1 MYRVLLVDDCLPD
14 LTGII
19 NNIDWASLKCE
30 IVGTASNGEIGIKKA
45 RELKPDIIITDVS
58 MPKLNGLEMTR
69 EIRAEMP
76 DISFIFISCFDEF
89 KYIKSAMDQNV
100 SAYILK
106 PIKLTELYSTIQKVI
121 ASIDQKRKYE
131 KLETSFKNISE
142 AQVENLLSDL
152 LLSEDFDKEYAN
164 LLNIP
169 YTECFRP
176 VLLTQADNS
185 EILPTDFY
193 KKITE
198 LKEICMKHAPGEK
211 NYFLKFGV
219 TSLVILLHE
228 DSMSEMSFQEYVQ
241 TLTQHT
247 DSYGNIFISFSVE
260 PIVLSDISKAFNTML
275 SSSHSKGS
283 VPDMRSLYQ
292 SLSSILSSGNYN
304 DISEFVDLYFDSKVQ
319 ENLNY
324 SKTVSVQII
333 NTLNLILN
341 EYNNSFSDIFDDE
354 FIVWN
359 KLFNYKSIINIKQW
373 ITNLITAVMEFLS
386 SETEQLDKYDIITSK
401 IKTFI
406 NEHFPSPTILED
418 VANAVN
424 LSVNHANN
432 IFKTTTGQT
441 MFSYAVNM
449 RINRAKQLMADPTKS
464 ISTISREV
472 GYASSSYFTTAFKK
486 NVGMS
491 PMQYRSHQTGNS
503 EQGEDE

>member
-14 LTGII
+14 LSGII
-19 NNIDWASLKCE
+19 NNIDWSALKCE
-30 IVGTASNGEIGIKKA
+30 IVGTAPNGEIGIKKA
-45 RELKPDIIITDVS
+45 RKLKPDIIITDVS
-58 MPKLNGLEMTR
+58 MPKMNGIEMTR

-89 KYIKSAMDQNV
+89 TYIKSAMDQNV

-106 PIKLTELYSTIQKVI
+106 PVKLTELYSTIEKVV

-131 KLETSFKNISE
+131 KLENSFNNISKT
-142 AQVENLLSDL
+142 QTENLLSDL

-169 YTECFRP
+169 YTEFFRP
-176 VLLTQADNS
+176 VLLTQADDS
-185 EILPTDFY
+185 EISPTDFY
-193 KKITE
+193 KKLTE
-198 LKEICMKHAPGEK
+198 LQKICIKHADGDK
-211 NYFLKFGV
+211 NYFLKFGI
-219 TSLVILLHE
+219 TSLVILIHV
-228 DSMSEMSFQEYVQ
+228 DSMTETAFQEYIQ
-241 TLTQHT
+241 TLSQLT
-247 DSYGNIFISFSVE
+247 DAYGNIFISFSAE
-260 PIVLSDISKAFNTML
+260 PVVLSDISKVFNSLL

-292 SLSSILSSGNYN
+292 SLSSILSTGNSGEVSN
-304 DISEFVDLYFDSKVQ
+304 FVDLYFGADVQ
-319 ENLNY
+319 ENLTY

-341 EYNNSFSDIFDDE
+341 EYNHSFSDIFDDE
-354 FIVWN
+354 FVVWN
-359 KLFNYKSIINIKQW
+359 KLFNYKSIVNIKQW
-373 ITNLITAVMEFLS
+373 ISNLIIAVMEFLS

-441 MFSYAVNM
+441 MFSYAVNV

-464 ISTISREV
+464 ISTISSEV